1 MYQAAHRVRP
11 LLNKRRIVV
20 TCAIPLANLEPT
32 DVSYSNRKDRTM
44 DKLREAAR
52 RLIQKQGEFSRQ
64 DLAHEAGVHR
74 TTIGRYWYDLIEIEN
89 LRIIEIAV
97 PSDRYPG
104 GRMSE
109 AAAA

>member
-32 DVSYSNRKDRTM
+32 TVSYCNRKNRTM

-52 RLIQKQGEFSRQ
+52 RLIQEQGYFSRQ
-64 DLAHEAGVHR
+64 DLAHEAGVNR
-74 TTIGRYWYDLIEIEN
+74 TTVGRHWYDLIEIEG
-89 LRIIEIAV
+89 LKIEEIAV

-104 GRMSE
+104 GRITE
-109 AAAA
+109 AAAG